1 MAITVSFTPSSV
13 TLSTTGG
20 SSTFTLT
27 DNSTYTSPAR
37 NAVGV
42 FLTVFKTDYSGLMSP
57 LTATANDG
65 DPATDSVWTVVFTSD
80 GWHQGLYVAV
90 PNYSGGTTY
99 AKYDAAYDPTSHN
112 VYVSAVAGNVG
123 HALSNTTYW
132 NVVSDPTTLAQNVG
146 LSNESAN
153 ITAATLNFVEYPYL
167 KQGFGYQTGI
177 AFLEESTDA
186 KRTKDVRKYH
196 LLELAVNCIN
206 ESDIAGDYQTAEIVA
221 RRASELL

>member
-42 FLTVFKTDYSGLMSP
+42 FLTVFKTDYKGAMSP
-57 LTATANDG
+57 LTSSSDDS
-65 DPATDSVWTVVFTSD
+65 DPATDSIWTVIFSSD

-90 PNYSGGTTY
+90 PNYNGGTTY
-99 AKYDAAYDPTSHN
+99 AKYDAAYDTSSKQ
-112 VYVSAVAGNVG
+112 VYVSSIAGNIG

-132 NVVSDPTTLAQNVG
+132 SVVSDPTTLALNVG

-153 ITAATLNFVEYPYL
+153 ITATTLNFVEYPYI
-167 KQGFGYQTGI
+167 KQGFGTQTGI

-221 RRASELL
+221 RRASALL